1 MKLIKSAMLLA
12 TASLLAINANAENKN
27 FYITGSGGYSNSIW
41 ATDDFNDMG
50 NAGVYGFAAGYQFNE
65 KFRTDLGF
73 EYRGNYT
80 VKDDDDVNNNI
91 KAKLKSY
98 SVMLTGYYD
107 IMNYNGFT
115 PFVGLGMGWAQN
127 KTSSSVYY
135 DYDDNQS
142 FNLTSSKEN
151 NFSWKF
157 IAGAK
162 YAINESIDVLA
173 QYQFADMGYFRTKS
187 GTYSYIDNEGDEV
200 DLYVPEYKGK
210 LRTQEIML
218 GVSYK
223 F

>member
-127 KTSSSVYY
+127 KTSSIVLNDYEENSTIYY
-135 DYDDNQS
+135 NGAKKN
-142 FNLTSSKEN
+142 NLA
-151 NFSWKF
+151 WKF
-157 IAGAK
+157 VAGAK
-162 YAINESIDVLA
+162 YAVNDSFDVVA
-173 QYQFADMGYFRTKS
+173 QYQLANMGKFQSGNS
-187 GTYSYIDNEGDEV
+187 GTEVSNENGETASG
-200 DLYVPEYKGK
+200 EYTIQKGK
-210 LRTQEIML
+210 LRAQEFML
-218 GVSYK
+218 GISFK